1 MQARDLIASALVH
14 VETGQVDKAVFSCLR
29 LARKMGDSFNAV
41 IFLRELSPDDKQFSD
56 AFFAETDKLN
66 PEAQQLLWKVTAE
79 RWLSTRT
86 ICRPS
91 DSQDKSDRV
100 LTTGI
105 AEIAA
110 EIEQLENTITDLQL
124 PPGMGAYDIAA
135 LTDQYSAMKSQ
146 ARLKIS
152 IYNAVRERIRT
163 RCLEYATRMERLLDS
178 AAGTANYLGRLQVE
192 VNSYYADRC
201 PTAYE
206 KLLKASSLL
215 ESSNPEDHALLLTST
230 RRAIKAVADFHF
242 PARNEPHR
250 CVDGTTRTLG
260 DDQYLNRLEEFCLS
274 LNAAGASKRLLTAE
288 VRYLI
293 AFLRRLNDIAS
304 KGVHSEIKPSEAKQ
318 GLLGLYIFLGNLIE
332 WADSKHDARAPEP
345 KT

>member
-1 MQARDLIASALVH
+1 MQARDLIASTLVH
-14 VETGQVDKAVFSCLR
+14 VEAGQVDKAVFSCLR

-56 AFFAETDKLN
+56 AFFAETSNLK

-86 ICRPS
+86 VRRTS
-91 DSQDKSDRV
+91 DSPDESDGV
-100 LTTGI
+100 LVTGI

-110 EIEQLENTITDLQL
+110 EIEQLEKTITDLQL

-135 LTDQYSAMKSQ
+135 FTDRYSVMKSR

-152 IYNAVRERIRT
+152 TYNAIRERIRT

-178 AAGTANYLGRLQVE
+178 AAGTTNYLGRLQVE

-201 PTAYE
+201 PAAYE

-215 ESSNPEDHALLLTST
+215 ESSNTEDHALLLTAT
-230 RRAIKAVADFHF
+230 RRAIKAVADYHF
-242 PARNEPHR
+242 PARNEPHM
-250 CVDGTTRTLG
+250 CADGKARILG
-260 DDQYLNRLEEFCLS
+260 NDQYLNRLEEFCLS
-274 LNAAGASKRLLTAE
+274 LNAAGASKRLLKAE

-293 AFLRRLNDIAS
+293 EFLRRLNEIAS
-304 KGVHSEIKPSEAKQ
+304 KGVHSEIGPGEAKQ
-318 GLLGLYIFLGNLIE
+318 GLLGLYIFLGNLIGWVDNRHE
-332 WADSKHDARAPEP
+332 AEAPESQ
-345 KT
+345 T